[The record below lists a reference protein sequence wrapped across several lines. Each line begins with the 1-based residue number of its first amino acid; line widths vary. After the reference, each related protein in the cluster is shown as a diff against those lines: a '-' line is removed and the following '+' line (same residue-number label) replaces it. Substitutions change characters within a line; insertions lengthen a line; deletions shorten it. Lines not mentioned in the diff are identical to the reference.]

1 MKRFFLMLLVLLLV
15 PSFSNA
21 QAPGLTTPDVSPAA
35 SATQVIG
42 LTEMTVSYHRPA
54 TNGRK
59 IWGALV
65 PYDKVWR
72 AGANQNTTV
81 SFSTPATV
89 NGTKLGAGTYGLHMI
104 PTTGTWT
111 VVFSNES
118 GAWGSFSYDQKEDAA
133 RVTAK
138 PEVAEFQE
146 RLGYSF
152 DNPARDAVVLAMRW
166 EKVRVPID
174 VKIDVARTVLEN
186 YMAQL
191 RGLPRFGW
199 QGWNQAA
206 NWAGQNDIDL
216 DGAMAWVDRSISMNR
231 NFTNLST
238 RALILAKKGN
248 ETEAAKLKGEAFA
261 IATEAELNAYGYQ
274 LVGQQKID
282 EAIAIFDKN
291 VKAHPQS
298 WNVYDSLAEAY
309 GTKGDKQKAIENY
322 TRALN
327 LTTDAAQKTRISG
340 AIEQLKR
347 P

>member
-1 MKRFFLMLLVLLLV
+1 
-15 PSFSNA
+15 
-21 QAPGLTTPDVSPAA
+21 VSPAA

-59 IWGALV
+59 IWGGLV
-65 PYDKVWR
+65 PYDQVWR

-81 SFSTPATV
+81 SFSTPVTV

-174 VKIDVARTVLEN
+174 IKIDVARTVLEN
-186 YMAQL
+186 YTAQL

-206 NWAGQNDIDL
+206 NWAAQNDIDL
-216 DGAMAWVDRSISMNR
+216 DGATAWVDRSISMNR

-238 RALILAKKGN
+238 RSLILAKKGN
-248 ETEAAKLKGEAFA
+248 ETEAAKLKDEAFA

-274 LVGQQKID
+274 LIGQQKTD
-282 EAIAIFDKN
+282 EAIAIFARN

-298 WNVYDSLAEAY
+298 WNDYDSLAEAY
-309 GTKGDKQKAIENY
+309 GTRGDKQKAIENY

-327 LTTDAAQKTRISG
+327 LTTDATQKTRISG